1 MSKITIAN
9 RKFLEEQV
17 RLSLKE
23 QIQEPSYLSRMDPVQ
38 SAAYNE
44 GFQKVAEKISEKILE
59 LPAWY
64 VRASDKLLYSGGDK
78 AMQALFK
85 SDAPREIKYFFSVY
99 ETNPATELILTSLNK
114 DNFIVSQK
122 LTKTLNKVSTMKD
135 PKKIYDTLKD
145 FYSPGLFGMG
155 DVSENVLVSED
166 SAKQIVE
173 TGKKKN
179 ISIEQIT
186 KLFFKRPFNLQ
197 YKFDLYLDEILEP
210 EQDIL
215 QFLNTDLI
223 VMFNYL
229 NKEYKADFGAYYLY
243 SRLDPTLTKDIGDWK
258 KAYRDVVAKSTD
270 VPFNLG
276 TFVLQFAA
284 GEKLENLISKHIL
297 KIKDIS
303 EDAIGVA
310 VKHGWKA
317 TLVHAVIVVAATFAL
332 NKIFNVVNDMFGT
345 GLWDRMKVINA
356 VKNAKAAAN
365 KIGKQK
371 NYEFTTED
379 VGKIKNILIE
389 PINIV
394 IDEFQSAYDQD
405 LLSMTAK
412 ELTNNFVLFN
422 DSLNKMRQQ
431 IFGSWKNINNK
442 QDFDEFIKAIDAYQK
457 SITDAYNKARKD
469 VNLFEQASGGASIP
483 NPSQLQNILN
493 TINNPKNKKAKKAK
507 NAIIAKF
514 KSLKQSGQLDPK
526 YNKTTGMI
534 DWAFDYILTGQG
546 SDPVLDAALKPFI
559 EPIKTV
565 IDPVT
570 KLGGLEQDKDKSPS
584 GDLAFRGIKVLKS
597 ELKTSGLTEDFISKL
612 VSWYD
617 LTNSGLRGDNLS
629 LTLEKLKDLKSIL
642 EKIAYNSSILGRYN
656 QLFTKKW
663 EAFGEPLSNTSKY
676 NGTKFGVVPTFVRP
690 GYYNFGLLAIFSG
703 RGSMFSTKERYQFIC
718 APLVWFLEQNSCLSL
733 EPMSKTSQQFKD
745 LADRSL
751 DASKGSRFDKFT
763 SILMANQKIVSLLL
777 TENDTK
783 RALQNLKGFKGSRN
797 LATILEINLV
807 TINLIK
813 DFWNALADAEKQAK
827 AEIQQI
833 DNSVSQNSSQ
843 ELKVQAV
850 KNVREAS
857 GLIFM
862 YLGILNRIEMF
873 FSQNNIRFF

>member
-17 RLSLKE
+17 KTYLKE
-23 QIQEPSYLSRMDPVQ
+23 IGPQDVGAGSALSKDDGEI
-38 SAAYNE
+38 N
-44 GFQKVAEKISEKILE
+44 KISTTIANKILE

-78 AMQALFK
+78 AMQALFN

-99 ETNPATELILTSLNK
+99 ETNLATELILTSLNK
-114 DNFIVSQK
+114 DNFIVSQD
-122 LTKTLNKVSTMKD
+122 LTKTLNKTSTMKD

-166 SAKQIVE
+166 SAKQIIE

-179 ISIEQIT
+179 ISTEQIT

-197 YKFDLYLDEILEP
+197 YKFDPYLNEILEP

-215 QFLNTDLI
+215 EFLDTDLI

-229 NKEYKADFGAYYLY
+229 NKEYKEDFGAYYLY
-243 SRLDPTLTKDIGDWK
+243 SRLDPTLTKDIEDWK
-258 KAYRDVVAKSTD
+258 KAYRNVVAKSTD

-276 TFVLQFAA
+276 TFVLQFGA

-297 KIKDIS
+297 KIRDTT
-303 EDAIGVA
+303 EDVIGVA

-317 TLVHAVIVVAATFAL
+317 TLAHAGIVILATAAL
-332 NKIFNVVNDMFGT
+332 NKFFNVANDMFGT
-345 GLWDRMKVINA
+345 GLWDRMGIVEA

-371 NYEFTTED
+371 NYQFTTED
-379 VGKIKNILIE
+379 VEKIKNILIQ

-405 LLSMTAK
+405 LLSMTAE

-431 IFGSWKNINNK
+431 IFGDWKNINNK
-442 QDFDEFIKAIDAYQK
+442 QDFDEFIKTIDAYQG

-469 VNLFEQASGGASIP
+469 VNLFEQAPGGASIP
-483 NPSQLQNILN
+483 NPSQIQNILN
-493 TINNPKNKKAKKAK
+493 TINDPKNIKAK

-534 DWAFDYILTGQG
+534 EWAIDYILTGRG
-546 SDPVLDAALKPFI
+546 SDPALDAILKPLLG
-559 EPIKTV
+559 PVKTV
-565 IDPVT
+565 IDPIT
-570 KLGGLEQDKDKSPS
+570 KFAGIEQDKAKSPS
-584 GDLAFRGIKVLKS
+584 GDLTFRGIKVLKP
-597 ELKTSGLTEDFISKL
+597 ELTTSGLTEDFISKL

-617 LTNSGLRGDNLS
+617 LSSSGLRGDNLS

-642 EKIAYNSSILGRYN
+642 EKIAYNSDMLGRYN
-656 QLFTKKW
+656 QFFTKKW
-663 EAFGEPLSNTSKY
+663 EAFGEPLSKTSEY

-690 GYYNFGLLAIFSG
+690 GYYNFGLLAILSG

-718 APLVWFLEQNSCLSL
+718 APLVWFLEKNSCLSL
-733 EPMSKTSQQFKD
+733 EPMSRTSQQFKD

-751 DASKGSRFDKFT
+751 DVSKGPRFDKFT
-763 SILMANQKIVSLLL
+763 SILMANQKIASLLL
-777 TENDTK
+777 TESDTK

-797 LATILEINLV
+797 LATILEINLI

-813 DFWNALADAEKQAK
+813 DFSSALAGAEKQAK

-833 DNSVSQNSSQ
+833 DNSVTQKSSQ
-843 ELKVQAV
+843 EQKIQAV

-862 YLGILNRIEMF
+862 YLGMLNRIEMF

>member
-17 RLSLKE
+17 KTYLKE
-23 QIQEPSYLSRMDPVQ
+23 IGPQDVGAGSALSKDDGEI
-38 SAAYNE
+38 N
-44 GFQKVAEKISEKILE
+44 KISTTIANKILE

-78 AMQALFK
+78 AMQALFN

-99 ETNPATELILTSLNK
+99 ETNLATELILTSLNK
-114 DNFIVSQK
+114 DNFIVSQD
-122 LTKTLNKVSTMKD
+122 LTKTLNKTSTMKD

-166 SAKQIVE
+166 SAKQIIE

-179 ISIEQIT
+179 ISTEQIT

-197 YKFDLYLDEILEP
+197 YKFDPYLNEILEP

-215 QFLNTDLI
+215 EFLDTDLI

-229 NKEYKADFGAYYLY
+229 NKEYKEDFGAYYLY
-243 SRLDPTLTKDIGDWK
+243 SRLDPTLTKDIEDWK
-258 KAYRDVVAKSTD
+258 KAYRNVVAKSTD

-276 TFVLQFAA
+276 TFVLQFGA

-297 KIKDIS
+297 KIRDTA
-303 EDAIGVA
+303 EDVIGVA

-317 TLVHAVIVVAATFAL
+317 TLAHAGIVILATAAL
-332 NKIFNVVNDMFGT
+332 NKFFNVANDMFGT
-345 GLWDRMKVINA
+345 GLWDRMGIVEA
-356 VKNAKAAAN
+356 VKNAKAAAY

-379 VGKIKNILIE
+379 VEKIKNILIQ

-405 LLSMTAK
+405 LLSMTAE

-422 DSLNKMRQQ
+422 DSLNILKQQ
-431 IFGSWKNINNK
+431 IFGDWKNINNK

-457 SITDAYNKARKD
+457 SITDAYNEARKD
-469 VNLFEQASGGASIP
+469 VNLFEQTSGGVAIP
-483 NPSQLQNILN
+483 NPSQTQSQLQIASKLLN
-493 TINNPKNKKAKKAK
+493 KNPKAAKALA
-507 NAIIAKF
+507 AKF
-514 KSLKQSGQLDPK
+514 KALQKTGQLDPK

-534 DWAFDYILTGQG
+534 EWAIDYILTGQG
-546 SDPVLDAALKPFI
+546 SDPALDAILKPI
-559 EPIKTV
+559 LEPVKAV
-565 IDPVT
+565 IDPIT
-570 KLGGLEQDKDKSPS
+570 KFAGIEQDKTKSPS
-584 GDLAFRGIKVLKS
+584 GDLTFRGIKVLNS
-597 ELKTSGLTEDFISKL
+597 ELKASGLTEDFVSEL

-617 LTNSGLRGDNLS
+617 LSSSGLRGDNLS

-642 EKIAYNSSILGRYN
+642 EKIDYNSAILGRYN

-663 EAFGEPLSNTSKY
+663 EAFGEPLSNTSEYDGKK
-676 NGTKFGVVPTFVRP
+676 TGVKPTFVRSD
-690 GYYNFGLLAIFSG
+690 YYNFGLLAILSG
-703 RGSMFSTKERYQFIC
+703 RGSMFSTKERYQLIC

-733 EPMSKTSQQFKD
+733 EPMSETSQQFKD

-751 DASKGSRFDKFT
+751 DASKGSRFDKLIDKLNT
-763 SILMANQKIVSLLL
+763 NRKIISLLA
-777 TENDTK
+777 TEQDTK
-783 RALQNLKGFKGSRN
+783 KAIQNLESFKGSRN
-797 LATILEINLV
+797 LATILEINFV
-807 TINLIK
+807 TIKLIR
-813 DFWNALADAEKQAK
+813 DSLYGLAK
-827 AEIQQI
+827 AENEAEAKIKQI
-833 DNSVSQNSSQ
+833 DNSVTKNSSQ
-843 ELKVQAV
+843 EQIMQAV

-857 GLIFM
+857 GPIFM
-862 YLGILNRIEMF
+862 YLGRFNRIEMF
-873 FSQNNIRFF
+873 FSQNNIRFFL